1 MQHPS
6 IAIIG
11 AGPGGLTAANILHRG
26 GWQVSIFESDASAT
40 ARDQGG
46 TLDLHPHDGQ
56 LALQKAGLL
65 DAFMAEAR
73 HEDQGQRV
81 LDHATGAVLKEEIP
95 EPGTGECPEIDRIAL
110 RQLLLRPLPADMVR
124 WDTRLEEVIARLDG
138 KYDLLLN
145 GDVAGPFDLVI
156 GADGAWS
163 RVRAALSAVRPA
175 YSGITFVELW
185 FGDVDAKHPAI
196 AELVGHGTA
205 FSLHGGAGLFAQR
218 NGGNT
223 IRVYAA
229 IGTTPEETD
238 RPDKALAGI
247 TKEQLL
253 TRFVEWSPAMLA
265 LITEADRIAAVRP
278 IVALPSD
285 QLRWEA
291 KRGLTLLGDA
301 AHVMPPLGVG
311 VNLAM
316 LDAAELAEALLAGAD
331 WWTTVQGYEA
341 VMLERATPTSIECN
355 QGFAEWFGEDG
366 LQAAMDIYAAIQSN
380 VAVATDHD

>member
-1 MQHPS
+1 MQPPS

-11 AGPGGLTAANILHRG
+11 AGPGGLTTANILHRQ
-26 GWQVSIFESDASAT
+26 GWQVSIFEADASAT

-56 LALQKAGLL
+56 LALKKAGLL
-65 DAFMAEAR
+65 EAFMAEAR

-81 LDHATGAVLKEEIP
+81 VDHATGAVLQEEIP
-95 EPGTGECPEIDRIAL
+95 EPGTGDCPEIDRMAL
-110 RQLLLRPLPADMVR
+110 RQLLLRPLPAEMVR
-124 WDTRLEEVIARLDG
+124 WDAKLEEIIARPDG

-163 RVRAALSAVRPA
+163 RVRAALSDVRPV
-175 YSGITFVELW
+175 YSGIAFVELW

-196 AELVGHGTA
+196 AELVGHGTT
-205 FSLHGGAGLFAQR
+205 FSLHNGTGLFAQR

-229 IGTTPEETD
+229 FRTTPEETD

-247 TKEQLL
+247 TKGQVL
-253 TRFVEWSPAMLA
+253 TRFTEWAPAMQA
-265 LITEADRIAAVRP
+265 LIAEADRIAAIRP
-278 IVALPSD
+278 IMGLPSD
-285 QLRWEA
+285 QLRWEP

-316 LDAAELAEALLAGAD
+316 LDAAELAEALLAGQD
-331 WWTTVQGYEA
+331 WWAAVQSYEA
-341 VMLERATPTSIECN
+341 VMLERSTQTSIECN

-366 LQAAMDIYAAIQSN
+366 LQAAMDIYAALQPN
-380 VAVATDHD
+380 AAGAD

>member
-124 WDTRLEEVIARLDG
+124 WDTRLEEVIARPDG

-185 FGDVDAKHPAI
+185 FGDVDAKHPVI

-229 IGTTPEETD
+229 IRTTPEETD

-331 WWTTVQGYEA
+331 WWTAVQGYEA
-341 VMLERATPTSIECN
+341 VMLERATSTSIECN

-380 VAVATDHD
+380 VAVATEHD